1 MIIDLRYHIASL
13 VAVFLALGLGILIG
27 TNLLG
32 NDVMVNALKQAS
44 DKIEKN
50 MESLRLENKKAQEE
64 IEGYKETVNM
74 QKQFEKQTIPM
85 LVYGKLA
92 GRQVAIIET
101 NNYGLHDDWINT
113 LTKAGVKVTSITTFL
128 EGFNIQDE
136 EKRKRISTK
145 LLLQSTEER
154 DIYNAIGGEIAGGV
168 TTGQNLEN
176 LQFFSNLGLLKTSG
190 NYGIPVQAVIF
201 AGGSRDK
208 TTARVNELDIPM
220 MKLFLAN
227 NIPVYGVE
235 NSDVEFSYMKDYQKL
250 KVSTVDNVDFYPGQ
264 YSLVMAVAGKPGNY
278 GIKPTAK
285 QLMPSIP

>member
-32 NDVMVNALKQAS
+32 NDVMVNVLKQAS

-50 MESLRLENKKAQEE
+50 LDSLRLENKKAQEE
-64 IEGYKETVNM
+64 IAGYKDTVNV

-85 LVYGKLA
+85 LVYGKLS
-92 GRQVAIIET
+92 GRPVAIIET

-136 EKRKRISTK
+136 GKRKQISTK
-145 LLLQSTEER
+145 LLLQSSEER
-154 DIYNAIGGEIAGGV
+154 DIYNAVGGEIVGGV
-168 TTGQNLEN
+168 MTGQNLEN
-176 LQFFSNLGLLKTSG
+176 LQYFSNLGLLKTSG
-190 NYGIPVQAVIF
+190 NYGVPVQAVIF
-201 AGGSRDK
+201 AGGSRDE
-208 TTARVNELDIPM
+208 TIARVNEIDVPM
-220 MKLFLAN
+220 IKLFQAQ
-227 NIPVYGVE
+227 NIPVFGVE
-235 NSDVEFSYMKDYQKL
+235 NSDVGFSYMKDYQKL
-250 KVSTVDNVDFYPGQ
+250 KVSTVDNVDYYPGQ